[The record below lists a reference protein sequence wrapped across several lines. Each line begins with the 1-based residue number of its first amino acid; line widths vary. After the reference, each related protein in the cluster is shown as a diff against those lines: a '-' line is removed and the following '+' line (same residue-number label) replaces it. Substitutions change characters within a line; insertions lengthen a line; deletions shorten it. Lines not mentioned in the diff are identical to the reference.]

1 MAKVIVR
8 SDHDQAVLMDETV
21 LPAHLD
27 DEHSAVQLLERLAW
41 AIHDEDGLRR
51 SRRGDLRRQADVARR
66 EGQRSRAAA

>member
-8 SDHDQAVLMDETV
+8 SDHDQTELMNETV

-41 AIHDEDGLRR
+41 AISDEDGPRR
-51 SRRGDLRRQADVARR
+51 SRQGDLRRQAEAARR
-66 EGQRSRAAA
+66 ESRRSRVAA